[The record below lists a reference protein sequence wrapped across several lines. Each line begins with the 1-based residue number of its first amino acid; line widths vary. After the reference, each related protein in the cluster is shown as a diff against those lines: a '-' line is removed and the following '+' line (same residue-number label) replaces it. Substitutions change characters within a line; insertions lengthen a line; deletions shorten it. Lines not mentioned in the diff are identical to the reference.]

1 MFSVRG
7 MYAVPLGLLLQA
19 VVWGCDGG
27 VSVELGEQQDH
38 MIEVAPAVADAW
50 VAAVRPEQNDWSW
63 GDGVLMYGLSEVAR
77 TRPGTRY
84 WEYLER
90 WADSHIARGYYVAF
104 SDNCPPA
111 IAAVRLYGHT
121 GEPRYLE
128 VAEKTLHY
136 LDAVAARTSDG
147 GLNHMGWIT
156 KDQLWVDSLFMF
168 GIFLV
173 EMEALS
179 GQERLLDVVCEQI
192 EIFARHLRD
201 ADTGFFVHM
210 WDDGDRTRVPA
221 DPVYWARGNAWVF
234 VTLVE
239 LLARLPQGHRD
250 RAAVESMLRTMA
262 DSLARTQDETGL
274 WHTVLEVPETYL
286 ETSAA
291 ALFCYGFAKAIRL
304 GLLDSSFIAVKERA
318 QRGLASRLLVDCSGS
333 LEVTG
338 TSHGTSPGSLEA
350 YAKVTVGDQV
360 PYGVGAMML
369 AGVETG
375 MAVPAGLIR
384 RAEDCGPVP
393 GPLPLDPEGLI
404 QAAIRALAGADLEGA
419 KAYFH
424 RAAQLDGSSVGV
436 GAALC
441 GEALVDVIFL
451 GLDLFDTITRYS
463 IADISRQ
470 ELEEHIRGAVLVEL
484 ARIEDRL
491 RMAAEAPRF
500 VLAVPEIDINRR
512 GLYTP
517 VRDLRIGSET
527 IPSLNALLGIIE
539 TVLRVLF

>member
-1 MFSVRG
+1 MKRICTVAF
-7 MYAVPLGLLLQA
+7 GLLLQA
-19 VVWGCDGG
+19 VVWGCDAGT
-27 VSVELGEQQDH
+27 SVDVGAKDQS
-38 MIEVAPAVADAW
+38 IEVAPAVADGW
-50 VAAVRPEQNDWSW
+50 VGAVRPEQNDWSW

-111 IAAVRLYGHT
+111 IAAVRLYRHT
-121 GEPRYLE
+121 GERRYLE

-136 LDAVAARTSDG
+136 LETVAARTSDG

-156 KDQLWVDSLFMF
+156 RDQLWVDSLFMF

-173 EMEALS
+173 EMEAVT
-179 GQERLLDVVCEQI
+179 GQERLLDLLCDQI

-210 WDDGDRTRVPA
+210 WDDGSRTRVPA

-239 LLARLPQGHRD
+239 LLARLPPGHRD
-250 RAAVESMLRTMA
+250 RAAIEAMFRSMA
-262 DSLARTQDETGL
+262 GSLARTQDETGL
-274 WHTVLEVPETYL
+274 WHTVLDASGTYL
-286 ETSAA
+286 ETSAT
-291 ALFCYGFAKAIRL
+291 ALFCYGFAKAVHH
-304 GLLDSSFIAVKERA
+304 GLLDSSFLAVTERA
-318 QRGLASRLLVDCSGS
+318 QRGLASRLLVGRSGS

-338 TSHGTSPGSLEA
+338 TSHGTSPGSLEE
-350 YAKVTVGDQV
+350 YARVTVGDQV

-375 MAVPAGLIR
+375 MVVPVGLLGPAG
-384 RAEDCGPVP
+384 DCGPRQEP
-393 GPLPLDPEGLI
+393 SPHDQEGLI

-419 KAYFH
+419 KAYFR
-424 RAAQLDGSSVGV
+424 RAAQLEGAS

-451 GLDLFDTITRYS
+451 GLDLFDTITRYT

-470 ELEEHIRGAVLVEL
+470 EFEEHIRGSVLVEL
-484 ARIEDRL
+484 VRIEDRL
-491 RMAAEAPRF
+491 RLAVQAPRF
-500 VLAVPEIDINRR
+500 VLAVPEININRR

-517 VRDLRIGSET
+517 VRDLTIGSET

-539 TVLRVLF
+539 TVVRVFF